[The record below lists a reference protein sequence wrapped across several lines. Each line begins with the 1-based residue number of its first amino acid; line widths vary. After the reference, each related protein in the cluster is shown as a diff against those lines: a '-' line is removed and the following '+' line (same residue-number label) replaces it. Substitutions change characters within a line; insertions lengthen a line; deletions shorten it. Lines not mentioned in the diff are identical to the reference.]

1 MAWMMIKNG
10 NVASS
15 LREKHKHPCSSD
27 FCFAAIMLNKHA
39 NHHMHVTTFH
49 AKTVQTCVHACYIFF
64 YGHLFFCQQPLMAWC
79 MHACDS
85 LPWLDAHFAMFI
97 QVLPM
102 CVNSC
107 HSLHGLMLTLP
118 CLLRFCPCVY
128 IHATACMAWFCS
140 TCFGYPPQLCSTCIS
155 KLFLGW
161 LSLINLWFCK
171 TMPKHSTTLCGLSFI
186 EMLAV
191 HIWFATQKLQ
201 MYTII
206 FFPQ

>member
-1 MAWMMIKNG
+1 
-10 NVASS
+10 
-15 LREKHKHPCSSD
+15 
-27 FCFAAIMLNKHA
+27 MLH
-39 NHHMHVTTFH
+39 FS
-49 AKTVQTCVHACYIFF
+49 

-186 EMLAV
+186 EMLRV

-206 FFPQ
+206 FSTIMFAEHMTDIGWPQILKFFVSKYMTC